1 MKRKQQQKKKR
12 ERTPYHQTHS
22 GLGQKQKRQLR
33 GSLNRY
39 GFAYARRY
47 KFNQVAKAAP
57 GVIKAATNDINNI
70 AEKRTNQI
78 ISEGEKQS

>member
-1 MKRKQQQKKKR
+1 MKRKPQQQKKNWNL
-12 ERTPYHQTHS
+12 TAYHWTHS
-22 GLGQKQKRQLR
+22 GSSQKQKRQLR
-33 GSLNRY
+33 SSLNRY

-47 KFNQVAKAAP
+47 KVNQAAKVVP

-78 ISEGEKQS
+78 ISEGGK